1 MSPSTTNQANP
12 YAPPKAFV
20 QDVVD
25 TQAPQEMAG
34 RGRRLGAEMLD
45 GTLWVI
51 AVYVPLVASGL
62 IDAERARLTPENVPL
77 AGWAIAA
84 VATIA
89 LALANLYYVNQ
100 NGQSLAKKWLGI
112 KVLRSDGSRA
122 TLGRIFWL
130 RNVVGRGPSLI
141 LGGLWTLIDSVG
153 IFGEKRQCLHDR
165 IADTIVV
172 NA

>member
-25 TQAPQEMAG
+25 SGAPQERAG
-34 RGRRLGAEMLD
+34 RGRRLGAAMID
-45 GTLWVI
+45 GTLWAT
-51 AVYVPLVASGL
+51 AVYVPLLYGGL
-62 IDAERARLTPENVPL
+62 VDAERARLAPEDVPMS
-77 AGWAIAA
+77 GWAITV
-84 VATIA
+84 VASIA
-89 LALANLYYVNQ
+89 LALINLHYVNQ

-112 KVLRSDGSRA
+112 KVLRADGSRA

-130 RNVVGRGPSLI
+130 RNVVGRGPSLL
-141 LGGLWTLIDSVG
+141 LGGLWTLIDCAS
-153 IFGEKRQCLHDR
+153 IFGEKRQCLHDK